1 MAKQFKTNAL
11 RMLDKA
17 KIKYDIKEYMKSG
30 RIIVVGAQYIYD
42 YAVRNPITN
51 NIEYKKLELMS

>member
-17 KIKYDIKEYMKSG
+17 KIKYDIKEYKYDEQHLSG
-30 RIIVVGAQYIYD
+30 DHIVQQVD
-42 YAVRNPITN
+42 
-51 NIEYKKLELMS
+51 LEANQIFKTLVLHDNQK

>member
-1 MAKQFKTNAL
+1 MYHVEYYE
-11 RMLDKA
+11 
-17 KIKYDIKEYMKSG
+17 YDIKEYMKSG

-51 NIEYKKLELMS
+51 NIEYKKLEQML